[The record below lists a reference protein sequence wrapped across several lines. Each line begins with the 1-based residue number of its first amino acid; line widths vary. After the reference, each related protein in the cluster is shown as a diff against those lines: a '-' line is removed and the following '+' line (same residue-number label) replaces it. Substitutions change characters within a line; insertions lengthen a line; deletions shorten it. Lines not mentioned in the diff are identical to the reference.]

1 MLAALFRRLLNG
13 VLVLWLTHLAVFVAL
28 RLQPGDPWADL
39 AGDKSLP
46 PAAVA
51 RLQALYG
58 HEGNFLTQYGHELWA
73 RCSGDFG
80 LSLKLA
86 RGQHVADLL
95 WAALPVSVAVGCGAL
110 LVALVLGGWTGLI
123 AARSRALGRG
133 RRDTVVRIATTLGI
147 STPDFVFGTALL
159 LFFSLTLHWLPAG
172 EIDSPWGLVLPVLTL
187 GLPLAASVARLTRA
201 SVIEELRLDFVRTAR
216 AKGASEARVVFDHA
230 LRPAAGPVVAYFAQA
245 AAAVLTGSLV
255 VEALFALPG
264 LGFYFVQGTLAQDW
278 TVVSG
283 AALLYTALLVLF
295 NLVADLILTWLDPRT
310 R

>member
-1 MLAALFRRLLNG
+1 MLTTLFRRLLDG
-13 VLVLWLTHLAVFVAL
+13 LLVLLLTHAAVFVAL

-58 HEGNFLTQYGHELWA
+58 HDGNFFSQYAHELAA

-86 RGQHVADLL
+86 RGQHVSDLL
-95 WAALPVSVAVGCGAL
+95 WAAVPVSMAVGCGAL
-110 LVALVLGGWTGLI
+110 LLALVVGGWAGVL
-123 AARSRALGRG
+123 AARSRVLGGG
-133 RRDTVVRIATTLGI
+133 RRDAAVRFAATLGI
-147 STPDFVFGTALL
+147 STPDFVFGTGLL
-159 LFFSLTLHWLPAG
+159 LVFSLTLHWLPAG
-172 EIDSPWGLVLPVLTL
+172 ELDSPLGLVLPVLTL
-187 GLPLAASVARLTRA
+187 GLPLAAAVARLTRA
-201 SVIEELRLDFVRTAR
+201 SLIDEMRLDFVRTAR
-216 AKGASEARVVFDHA
+216 AKGASENRVVLDHA

-283 AALLYTALLVLF
+283 AALLYTAVLVLF
-295 NLVADLILTWLDPRT
+295 NLAADLMLAWLDPRT

>member
-1 MLAALFRRLLNG
+1 MLAALLRRLFDG

-58 HEGNFLTQYGHELWA
+58 HDGSFLSQYGQELWA
-73 RCSGDFG
+73 RCNGDFG

-95 WAALPVSVAVGCGAL
+95 CAALPVSVAVGCGAL
-110 LVALVLGGWTGLI
+110 LVALLLGGWTGLI

-133 RRDTVVRIATTLGI
+133 RRDTMVRIATTLGI

-245 AAAVLTGSLV
+245 AAAILTGSLV

-283 AALLYTALLVLF
+283 AALLYTTLLVLF
-295 NLVADLILTWLDPRT
+295 NLVADLMLAWLDPRT

>member
-1 MLAALFRRLLNG
+1 MLAAFLRRLRDGL
-13 VLVLWLTHLAVFVAL
+13 LVLWLTHLAVFVAL

-58 HEGNFLTQYGHELWA
+58 HDGSFLNQYGHELLA
-73 RCSGDFG
+73 RCTGDFG

-95 WAALPVSVAVGCGAL
+95 WAALPVSVSVGCGAL

-123 AARSRALGRG
+123 AARSQALGTG
-133 RRDTVVRIATTLGI
+133 RCDALVRIATTLGI
-147 STPDFVFGTALL
+147 STPDFVFGTGLL

-172 EIDSPWGLVLPVLTL
+172 EIDSPLGLVLPVLTL

-295 NLVADLILTWLDPRT
+295 NLVADLMLAWLDPRT

>member
-1 MLAALFRRLLNG
+1 MLAAILPRLRDGL
-13 VLVLWLTHLAVFVAL
+13 LVLWLTHLAVFIAL

-58 HEGNFLTQYGHELWA
+58 HEGSILTQYGHELWS
-73 RCSGDFG
+73 RCTGDFG

-95 WAALPVSVAVGCGAL
+95 WAALPVSISVGCGAL
-110 LVALVLGGWTGLI
+110 LVALLLGGWTGLI
-123 AARSRALGRG
+123 AARSRALGSG
-133 RRDTVVRIATTLGI
+133 RLDSFVRVSTTLGI
-147 STPDFVFGTALL
+147 STPDFVFGTGLL

-172 EIDSPWGLVLPVLTL
+172 QLDSPLGLVLPMLTL

-216 AKGASEARVVFDHA
+216 AKGASEGRVVFDHA

-295 NLVADLILTWLDPRT
+295 NLVADLMLAWLDPRT